1 MYSSYITNIIIGKRV
16 IKLHYEKINIWDGFD
31 GNINGKATLKI
42 YIPDISEEIPSVQ
55 KRKGVLICP
64 GGGYGFVSDREGEP
78 IALAFAAQGFNAFV
92 LTYEVAPAVKHPQPL
107 LDVSRAL
114 CIIRENAE
122 KWYTEKDKLAVCGF
136 SAGGHLAASLGVFWK
151 EKYLQELLHIPEGMN
166 KPNAL
171 ILNYPVITSQLDLT
185 HRGSFYNLLG
195 WDLDEPTYSTMS
207 LEKYVTENTPPAFI
221 WHTFSDICVPV
232 ENSLL
237 FAQSM
242 KNNNIPFELHIF
254 PEGEHG
260 LSLCDAR
267 TGNDDTLIN
276 RHAGKWFGLCVEW
289 LRSFAF

>member
-1 MYSSYITNIIIGKRV
+1 MYC
-16 IKLHYEKINIWDGFD
+16 EKINIWEGFNGD
-31 GNINGKATLKI
+31 IKGKATLKI
-42 YIPDISEEIPSVQ
+42 YAPDISKEIPTVR

-64 GGGYGFVSDREGEP
+64 GGGYEFVSDREGEP
-78 IALAFAAQGFNAFV
+78 IALAFVAQGFNAFV

-107 LDVSRAL
+107 LDASRAM

-122 KWYTEKDKLAVCGF
+122 KWNTEKDMIAVCGF

-151 EKYLQELLHIPEGMN
+151 EKYLQEMLCIPEGMN

-171 ILNYPVITSQLDLT
+171 ILNYPVITSQLSLA

-195 WDLDEPTYSTMS
+195 ENLDEVTYSTMS
-207 LEKYVTENTPPAFI
+207 LEKYVSENTPAAFI
-221 WHTFSDICVPV
+221 WHTFSDSCVPV
-232 ENSLL
+232 DNSLL

-242 KNNNIPFELHIF
+242 RNYCIPFELHIF

-267 TGNDDTLIN
+267 TGNEDTPVN
-276 RHAGKWFGLCVEW
+276 RHAGKWFDLCVEW
-289 LRSFAF
+289 LRNFAF